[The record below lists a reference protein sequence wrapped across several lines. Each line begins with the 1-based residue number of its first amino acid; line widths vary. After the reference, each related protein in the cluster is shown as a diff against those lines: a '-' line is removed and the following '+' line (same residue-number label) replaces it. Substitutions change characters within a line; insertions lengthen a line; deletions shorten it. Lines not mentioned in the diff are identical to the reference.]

1 MAAVIVRMSLKKY
14 SSNIKADSKNIYLTD
29 NVNIQSYSTKIC
41 TSIIDWQPPENT
53 GVMKKPHDES
63 VNHK

>member
-14 SSNIKADSKNIYLTD
+14 GSNIKADSKSIYLTD

-41 TSIIDWQPPENT
+41 FVLLLYTDNQQKT
-53 GVMKKPHDES
+53 QV
-63 VNHK
+63 